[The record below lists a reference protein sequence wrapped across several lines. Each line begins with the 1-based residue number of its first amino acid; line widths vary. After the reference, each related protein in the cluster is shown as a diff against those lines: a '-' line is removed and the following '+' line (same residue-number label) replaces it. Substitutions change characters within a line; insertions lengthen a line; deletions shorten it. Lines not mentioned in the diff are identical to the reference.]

1 MSSTERSFFQIPT
14 PRLLGAIGASTPLI
28 FNILRNP
35 SETRLFKLE
44 YIVVIWISYLE
55 HFQNSLVD
63 ISFGPILLLNPL
75 NSFRVFGQSTETRW
89 ISVAEESESAA
100 NMARSGAVCSA
111 EFSNFA
117 EKELGSHHR
126 GENAKRR
133 DIFVRVVDSRHRSGH
148 EVNRESKIPRW
159 FTLSPGSV
167 Y

>member
-28 FNILRNP
+28 FKYNTEFLRNK
-35 SETRLFKLE
+35 SVKIR
-44 YIVVIWISYLE
+44 INCRISDLE
-55 HFQNSLVD
+55 HFQNSFVD
-63 ISFGPILLLNPL
+63 ISFGPILFLNPL
-75 NSFRVFGQSTETRW
+75 NSFRIFSQSAETRW

-100 NMARSGAVCSA
+100 NVARSGAVCSA

-133 DIFVRVVDSRHRSGH
+133 DIFVRVVDS
-148 EVNRESKIPRW
+148 
-159 FTLSPGSV
+159 
-167 Y
+167 

>member
-28 FNILRNP
+28 FKNNTEFLRNK
-35 SETRLFKLE
+35 SVKIR
-44 YIVVIWISYLE
+44 INCRISNLE

-63 ISFGPILLLNPL
+63 ISFGPISLLNPV
-75 NSFRVFGQSTETRW
+75 NSFRIFGQSAETRW

-117 EKELGSHHR
+117 KKELGSHHR
-126 GENAKRR
+126 RKNAKRR
-133 DIFVRVVDSRHRSGH
+133 DVFVRVVDSRHRSGH
-148 EVNRESKIPRW
+148 EVNRESKIPR
-159 FTLSPGSV
+159 
-167 Y
+167 